1 MLWVLVFSVLAFAA
15 LVVIGFF
22 AFRVWREGLA
32 LSRQV
37 GESGRLLGE
46 HAAPLTEALE
56 RLGSAGPQ
64 SSSRHR

>member
-15 LVVIGFF
+15 LVVIGSF

-32 LSRQV
+32 LSRQL

-46 HAAPLTEALE
+46 QAAPLTEALD
-56 RLGSAGPQ
+56 RLGADSPP
-64 SSSRHR
+64 RRR